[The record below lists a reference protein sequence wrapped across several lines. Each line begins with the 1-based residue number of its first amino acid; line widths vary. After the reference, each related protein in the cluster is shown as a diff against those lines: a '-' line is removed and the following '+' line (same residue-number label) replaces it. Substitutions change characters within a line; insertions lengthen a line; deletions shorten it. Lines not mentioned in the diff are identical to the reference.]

1 MSRGSK
7 GPIDRS
13 KDRHFDEFRQP
24 VAIEQGGLLRLSGAF
39 LLDHAEELINLIK
52 HEGSLAEQRD
62 PRHKVTNIEKVNGGI
77 VAQISDH
84 NLALHIGKALVHAYK
99 GEHIY
104 KFTKAEKFVEVDWK
118 RD

>member
-7 GPIDRS
+7 GPVDRS
-13 KDRHFDEFRQP
+13 KDRHFDEFRHP
-24 VAIEQGGLLRLSGAF
+24 TVIEQGGLLRLSGAF
-39 LLDHAEELINLIK
+39 LLDHTEELINLIK
-52 HEGSLAEQRD
+52 HEGSLAEARN
-62 PRHKVTNIEKVNGGI
+62 PLHKVNNIEKAGGGI

-99 GEHIY
+99 GEHNY
-104 KFTKAEKFVEVDWK
+104 KFTKDEKFVEVDWK

>member
-7 GPIDRS
+7 GPVDRS
-13 KDRHFDEFRQP
+13 RDRHFDEFRQP
-24 VAIEQGGLLRLSGAF
+24 VEIEQGGLLRLSGSF

-62 PRHKVTNIEKVNGGI
+62 PRHKVSNIEKVDGGI
-77 VAQISDH
+77 VVQVTDH
-84 NLALHIGKALVHAYK
+84 NLALHIGKSLVHAYK
-99 GEHIY
+99 GEHNY
-104 KFTKAEKFVEVDWK
+104 KFNKSEKFVEVDWK